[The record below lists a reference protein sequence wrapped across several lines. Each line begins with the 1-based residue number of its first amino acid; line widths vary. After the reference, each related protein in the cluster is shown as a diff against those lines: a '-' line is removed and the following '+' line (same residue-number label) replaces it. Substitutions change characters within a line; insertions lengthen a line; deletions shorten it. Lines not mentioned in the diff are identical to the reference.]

1 MAGHAAAACKAP
13 PPVFLPAGSVFLPG
27 YRPRAPPPAGHQP
40 SRPQPSE
47 AEVQQEQ
54 AKALSQEVVQPSEA
68 EVQQEQ
74 AKALSQEVVQPKQ
87 EGLSLARSTALL
99 YYDGESLPTIT
110 YPCEGLPFTTMDQ
123 GGCPMKAIPK
133 ELPAGYKAA
142 AWKSP
147 PPILLP
153 DYRPRAPAAT
163 VAAVDE
169 PPAAPP
175 PPFPQMQ

>member
-13 PPVFLPAGSVFLPG
+13 PPPPGSQLPKQDPL
-27 YRPRAPPPAGHQP
+27 RPAGHQP

-47 AEVQQEQ
+47 AEVQ
-54 AKALSQEVVQPSEA
+54 P
-68 EVQQEQ
+68 EQ

-99 YYDGESLPTIT
+99 HYDGESLPTIT
-110 YPCEGLPFTTMDQ
+110 YPCKGLPIHTMTAMTAPFTTMDQ
-123 GGCPMKAIPK
+123 GGCPVKARPTK
-133 ELPAGYKAA
+133 RVA
-142 AWKSP
+142 
-147 PPILLP
+147 PILLP

-169 PPAAPP
+169 LPAAPP